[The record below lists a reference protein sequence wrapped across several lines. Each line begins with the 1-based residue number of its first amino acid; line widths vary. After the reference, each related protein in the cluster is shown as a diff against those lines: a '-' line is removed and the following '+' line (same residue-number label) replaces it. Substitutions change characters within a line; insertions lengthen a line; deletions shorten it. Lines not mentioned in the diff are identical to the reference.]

1 MQEGGFLIIIVD
13 TNKLLSSLM
22 FLHTSRI
29 ACQEACRRMLLQVIS
44 VDVPNHMELVI
55 AETGP
60 GVKGNTVSGGTKEA
74 ILETGARIL
83 VMHTSWPLP
92 NALAHAAYALTHIYV
107 RRITC
112 QSNNSAD
119 A

>member
-1 MQEGGFLIIIVD
+1 
-13 TNKLLSSLM
+13 
-22 FLHTSRI
+22 
-29 ACQEACRRMLLQVIS
+29 MLLQVIS

-92 NALAHAAYALTHIYV
+92 NTLAHAAYALTHIYICKIHTSQQQLS
-107 RRITC
+107 RCLTATDCLIEPDWLESMSTLFRIQFSCIATAC
-112 QSNNSAD
+112 ITT
-119 A
+119 